1 MRIAPALALPLL
13 LFMPQLARSQS
24 RDGDFRWERRLG
36 SGQVVHARNING
48 DISVTPSSSGRV
60 EIVGVRRGSGR
71 SADRLNAL
79 VTETSDGV
87 IVCIVRVDADDEC
100 DGNGYHHRSHDDDDN
115 DWGRASMNLEIRLPS
130 NVEID
135 ASSVSGNVDVVGA
148 QGHVRAGSV
157 SGDVRLD
164 GLRATSVEA
173 RTVSGEI
180 TAAVETL
187 TGSGSLSF
195 KSVSGDV
202 KLDLPRNLDAD
213 LSMSSVSGQLDSEFQ
228 MTLGGGRTSRRRI
241 EARIGRGGREL
252 SLTTVSGDVR
262 LKMHR
267 D

>member
-1 MRIAPALALPLL
+1 MRIALALVLPLL
-13 LFMPQLARSQS
+13 LCAPSLARSQGG
-24 RDGDFRWERRLG
+24 DGDFRWERRLG
-36 SGQVVHARNING
+36 AGQVVHARNING
-48 DISVTPSSSGRV
+48 DISVTASSSGRV

-71 SADRLNAL
+71 SATRLNAA
-79 VTETSDGV
+79 VTETSDGI

-100 DGNGYHHRSHDDDDN
+100 DGNGNRHRNNNDDD
-115 DWGRASMNLEIRLPS
+115 DWGRASMNLEIHLPA

-148 QGHVRAGSV
+148 QGNVRAGSV
-157 SGDVRLD
+157 SGDIRLD

-180 TAAVETL
+180 TAAVESL
-187 TGSGSLSF
+187 TGNGPLSF

-228 MTLGGGRTSRRRI
+228 MTLGGRTSRRRI

-252 SLTTVSGDVR
+252 NLTTVSGDVR
-262 LKMHR
+262 LKIHR

>member
-130 NVEID
+130 NVQID

-148 QGHVRAGSV
+148 QGDIRAGSV
-157 SGDVRLD
+157 SGDVRLE

-187 TGSGSLSF
+187 TGSGPLSF

>member
-1 MRIAPALALPLL
+1 MTMRIATALALPVLL
-13 LFMPQLARSQS
+13 LFTPQLARAQS
-24 RDGDFRWERRLG
+24 REGDFRWERRLG

-71 SADRLNAL
+71 
-79 VTETSDGV
+79 
-87 IVCIVRVDADDEC
+87 
-100 DGNGYHHRSHDDDDN
+100 
-115 DWGRASMNLEIRLPS
+115 
-130 NVEID
+130 
-135 ASSVSGNVDVVGA
+135 
-148 QGHVRAGSV
+148 
-157 SGDVRLD
+157 
-164 GLRATSVEA
+164 
-173 RTVSGEI
+173 
-180 TAAVETL
+180 
-187 TGSGSLSF
+187 
-195 KSVSGDV
+195 V
-202 KLDLPRNLDAD
+202 KLDLPRNLGAD

>member
-13 LFMPQLARSQS
+13 LCAPQLARSQS

-36 SGQVVHARNING
+36 AGQVVHARNING

-60 EIVGVRRGSGR
+60 EIVGVRRGSSR
-71 SADRLNAL
+71 STDRLNAA
-79 VTETSDGV
+79 VTETSDGI

-100 DGNGYHHRSHDDDDN
+100 DGNGYHHHGNDDDD
-115 DWGRASMNLEIRLPS
+115 WGNASMNLEIRLPS

-135 ASSVSGNVDVVGA
+135 ATSVSGNVDVAGA
-148 QGHVRAGSV
+148 QGDVRASSV
-157 SGDVRLD
+157 SGGVRLD
-164 GLRATSVEA
+164 GLRATSIEA

-180 TAAVETL
+180 VAGVESL
-187 TGSGSLSF
+187 SGNGPLSF

-228 MTLGGGRTSRRRI
+228 MTLGGRTSRRRI

-252 SLTTVSGDVR
+252 NLTTVSGDVR

>member
-1 MRIAPALALPLL
+1 MRIALALVLPLL
-13 LFMPQLARSQS
+13 LCAPSLARSQG

-36 SGQVVHARNING
+36 AGQVVHARNING
-48 DISVTPSSSGRV
+48 DISVTASSSGRV

-71 SADRLNAL
+71 SASRLNAA
-79 VTETSDGV
+79 VTETSDGI

-100 DGNGYHHRSHDDDDN
+100 DGNGNRHRNNNDDD
-115 DWGRASMNLEIRLPS
+115 DWGRASMNLEIHLPA

-148 QGHVRAGSV
+148 QGNVRAGSV
-157 SGDVRLD
+157 SGDIRLD

-180 TAAVETL
+180 TAAVESL
-187 TGSGSLSF
+187 TGNGPLSF

-228 MTLGGGRTSRRRI
+228 MTLGGRTSRRRI

-252 SLTTVSGDVR
+252 NLTTVSGDVR
-262 LKMHR
+262 LKIHR

>member
-13 LFMPQLARSQS
+13 LCAPSLARSQG

-36 SGQVVHARNING
+36 AGQVVHARNING
-48 DISVTPSSSGRV
+48 DISVTTSSSGRV
-60 EIVGVRRGSGR
+60 EIVGVRRGSSR
-71 SADRLNAL
+71 SATRLNAA
-79 VTETSDGV
+79 VTETSDGI

-100 DGNGYHHRSHDDDDN
+100 DGNGYHHRSNDDDDN

-148 QGHVRAGSV
+148 QGDVRAGSV
-157 SGDVRLD
+157 SGDIRLD

-180 TAAVETL
+180 TAGVESL
-187 TGSGSLSF
+187 TGNGPLSF

-228 MTLGGGRTSRRRI
+228 MTLGGRTSRRRI
-241 EARIGRGGREL
+241 QARIGRGGREL